1 MDGAVIFCLLG
12 VLECIVLMEYELLLL
27 GADRRLAG
35 LGYQPTNEGNLNTI
49 IGRIR
54 NIRVRKAETH
64 QTSSY

>member
-49 IGRIR
+49 IGGIC
-54 NIRVRKAETH
+54 NI
-64 QTSSY
+64 